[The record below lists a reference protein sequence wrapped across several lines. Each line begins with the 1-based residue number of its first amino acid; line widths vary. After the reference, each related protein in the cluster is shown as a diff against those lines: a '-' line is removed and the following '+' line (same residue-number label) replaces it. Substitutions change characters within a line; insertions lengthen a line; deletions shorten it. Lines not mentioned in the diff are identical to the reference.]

1 MGFIQENANIKLFL
15 LIVIVAGL
23 AVALTVVYQQSYKDI
38 NQKYSSKLKELNQTF
53 EQLTGTQSLL
63 NKTKEDLELKEVRE
77 EDLTEQYTKIKKAR
91 DSLEADNNKL
101 KVQLEQKEK
110 KLQDLTGEVD
120 KLKNDIETKN
130 EEIEDM
136 EQEVDSL
143 KKQVSCLRAGNA
155 NC

>member
-23 AVALTVVYQQSYKDI
+23 AVALTVVYQQNYKDI

-53 EQLTGTQSLL
+53 EQLTGTQSIL
-63 NKTKEDLELKEVRE
+63 NKTKEDLELKEIRE
-77 EDLTEQYTKIKKAR
+77 EDLTEQYTKVKKAR

-101 KVQLEQKEK
+101 KIQLEEKEK
-110 KLQDLTGEVD
+110 KLQDLTGEIN

-130 EEIEDM
+130 EEIEDL